1 MSEDRSALVE
11 SSLVHDGRVVHLS
24 VDTVRFPDGSLG
36 KLELV
41 RHRGASAVL
50 PVFGSEEDP
59 DPDVLLIRQY
69 RYAAGGVIYEVPAG
83 LAEPGE
89 GWEAC
94 ALRELQEEAGVRA
107 GRLVH
112 LTTIHTTPGFTNE
125 RIRLYAAFDLTPAPT
140 ARDADEFLE
149 SARMPLSR
157 ALELAKT
164 GEMTDAK
171 SLVALLHAARFLVG
185 RPAGSVLQRVDTG
198 PRQGRKECTPGDTA
212 G

>member
-11 SSLVHDGRVVHLS
+11 STLVHDGRVVHLS

-50 PVFGSEEDP
+50 PVLGGEDEP

-69 RYAAGGVIYEVPAG
+69 RYAAGGDIYEVPAG
-83 LAEPGE
+83 IGE
-89 GWEAC
+89 AGESWEAC
-94 ALRELQEEAGVRA
+94 ACRELREEAGVRA

-140 ARDADEFLE
+140 ARDDDEFLE
-149 SARMPLSR
+149 TVRMPLSQ
-157 ALELAKT
+157 AVQLAQS
-164 GEMTDAK
+164 GEITDAK
-171 SLVALLHAARFLVG
+171 TLVALLYAARFLLG
-185 RPAGSVLQRVDTG
+185 GPSAG
-198 PRQGRKECTPGDTA
+198 
-212 G
+212 